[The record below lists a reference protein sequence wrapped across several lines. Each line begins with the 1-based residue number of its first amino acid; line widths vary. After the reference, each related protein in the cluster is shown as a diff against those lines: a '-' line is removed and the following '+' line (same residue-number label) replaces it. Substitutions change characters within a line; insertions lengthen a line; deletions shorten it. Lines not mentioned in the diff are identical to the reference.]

1 MPIVAPTT
9 VMSQGKESND
19 TIQSSVTTA
28 IAIAVTTAS
37 FNAAQTV
44 DMVALPT
51 TADPTVSVRTK
62 SERTT
67 PTTLVWG
74 AVSAVVTPRHTTV
87 VAPARL
93 LADTVATQMQ
103 TAGTASATEDT
114 QQGKNTASARRCINV
129 T

>member
-9 VMSQGKESND
+9 VMSQGKASNG
-19 TIQSSVTTA
+19 TTLNSVTTA

-67 PTTLVWG
+67 PTTH
-74 AVSAVVTPRHTTV
+74 VSVATCVVVTPRPPPM